1 MAVKTVQYVFNG
13 QTYDLTFDAS
23 TGEYK
28 ATVPVPSKSSYS
40 QDGHKYGGSVIATDD
55 AGNSTTINQ
64 SDATFG
70 ANLLL
75 RVLEKVAPTLAFT
88 YPTAGAYIT
97 NATPVIKFKV
107 TDNDSGINPD
117 TIVIKVDGAKVT
129 TAFTK
134 TEVTDGYECSYTPGT
149 ALADGAHTVSIE
161 ASDYDGNAAS
171 AKTVSF
177 TVDTI
182 PPTLTLTNPADELI
196 TNDAALVVSGKT
208 DDVTSK
214 PVTVTVNG
222 ASVAVNS
229 DGSFSKEITLVNGS
243 NTITVVATDKAGKTT
258 TVTRKVTLDTGAPV
272 FEKVTLTPNPVDCG
286 KTFVISVKVVD

>member
-1 MAVKTVQYVFNG
+1 M
-13 QTYDLTFDAS
+13 
-23 TGEYK
+23 
-28 ATVPVPSKSSYS
+28 
-40 QDGHKYGGSVIATDD
+40 TDD
-55 AGNSTTINQ
+55 
-64 SDATFG
+64 
-70 ANLLL
+70 
-75 RVLEKVAPTLAFT
+75 
-88 YPTAGAYIT
+88 
-97 NATPVIKFKV
+97 
-107 TDNDSGINPD
+107 DSGVNPD
-117 TIVIKVDGAKVT
+117 TIVIKVDGTKVT

-134 TEVTDGYECSYTPGT
+134 TAVTGGYECSYTPGT

-196 TNDAALVVSGKT
+196 THKTALVVSGKT

-222 ASVAVNS
+222 ASVTVNS

-286 KTFVISVKVVD
+286 KTFIISVKVTD